1 MPLQQLDANLRAY
14 SIPARSR
21 DSFASDAS
29 YAHTRDENSAL
40 PPKQPGSKTPP
51 SERLLAPT
59 RSSAAK
65 AASAITRPG
74 KALPPSPP
82 FVSLASPATGQ
93 PDTPPMSPA
102 IVPKW
107 SDRVVRRIISRERVA
122 KHSEPSSPSTHA
134 LDMPPLPAVPV
145 TEKPLPSRPIASV
158 ASDLSPSKD
167 SRTLIDAVEKPLQMS
182 QEGSARDWPALTPRS
197 VSAPEPKRPSFS
209 RDLKSTPSAIPRR
222 ISTKS
227 IARTSADA
235 VKMLDKR
242 MARNSNASVLTQ
254 HSSDPSFVSAEEPN
268 LTDHTTERASMSLPS
283 LVHTP
288 QHVAPAPQ
296 LSTPAQTTQYP
307 ARMQS
312 LGHRLGNGNLTQ
324 PKRASGAEMPRR
336 LSGIAGPNTP
346 MAQPRGH
353 SPSPA
358 SFSRPR
364 PGSGAYAAPLPSL
377 PKDTPPSTAEK
388 VLHQRTASRIP
399 IPDSKK
405 ATLVDIRT
413 LPPPPNSEGSPS
425 FGARRLV
432 SPGALAILDQ
442 GTKRRLQR
450 ANTNGST
457 ASTES
462 SSTRILNLDHVNEK
476 QQRSRSKSSSP
487 GDTFGPSSSDEEE
500 VVTPVMEPFRLRNGA
515 SLKSDRA
522 TDMEDQ
528 FNLTPDE
535 LRFRSL
541 RRAPPSKSPFTGPLQ
556 TIHSQ
561 ATLAMPHAEDS
572 PTKNAC
578 ISHSNQFSNLARRL
592 HHLKSS
598 HGSDNYKD
606 DDTEPVNQQGSQHLL
621 RQLLEE
627 TQCQDQICQNSG
639 MPGLDKETKNH
650 LTQTLCLLEGHGSPT
665 QDNFDHGKLEQMF
678 GQLVPGINRASKTNT
693 LLNDATAATRFL
705 EGDSRDSV
713 VENPSPD
720 HVNGIAHGGSG
731 GFNDDAT
738 VAELPANDACQTPA
752 VSKWSD
758 STPSA
763 QGNSTD
769 LNRKEPQ
776 CSIGYPSATH
786 APGVRSP
793 AHLTHGRQRNSGFSS
808 RNSSPTLGHSK
819 RGPES
824 ILAKG
829 SVQRGHKAGERAGFA
844 RMTASAASKKIPRAA
859 GSRPNIAQPPR
870 SRSKSRTVL
879 DKINGFFS
887 HKRDKKTED
896 GSEAPPPLPPLDFG
910 NLSTR
915 TTAHIDE
922 SNSPFPQLHRMN
934 RTTSPP
940 LTSVPETST
949 CPPSQDHRSFSRASD
964 KSMAS
969 ILPLDGDCDGTVLT
983 LTDKLVTKAKQEKS
997 VTRKQRLTNF
1007 AHILNDALIHVREA
1021 KISAETARQMADQAE
1036 LSYLKTQ
1043 KGVDMLSRLAS
1054 SLVQGT
1060 VRR

>member
-1 MPLQQLDANLRAY
+1 M
-14 SIPARSR
+14 
-21 DSFASDAS
+21 
-29 YAHTRDENSAL
+29 SA
-40 PPKQPGSKTPP
+40 P

-59 RSSAAK
+59 QSSAAK
-65 AASAITRPG
+65 AAS
-74 KALPPSPP
+74 KALPPSP
-82 FVSLASPATGQ
+82 SP
-93 PDTPPMSPA
+93 SPS
-102 IVPKW
+102 PKW

-122 KHSEPSSPSTHA
+122 KHSDSDT
-134 LDMPPLPAVPV
+134 LDMPPLPAVPI
-145 TEKPLPSRPIASV
+145 TEKPLPSRPIASL
-158 ASDLSPSKD
+158 ASNLSPSKH
-167 SRTLIDAVEKPLQMS
+167 SRTLIDAVEKPLQMA
-182 QEGSARDWPALTPRS
+182 QEGRARDWPTLTPRS
-197 VSAPEPKRPSFS
+197 ASAPQPKPRSIS
-209 RDLKSTPSAIPRR
+209 RDMKLTPSAIPRR
-222 ISTKS
+222 ISSSKAMAPSST
-227 IARTSADA
+227 DA
-235 VKMLDKR
+235 VKMHETR
-242 MARNSNASVLTQ
+242 TTRNSNASVLTQ
-254 HSSDPSFVSAEEPN
+254 HSSDPSFVSAEEPRVSHHA
-268 LTDHTTERASMSLPS
+268 TDRASTSLPS
-283 LVHTP
+283 LVPTSQDVTPTP
-288 QHVAPAPQ
+288 QF
-296 LSTPAQTTQYP
+296 STPVQTAQHP

-324 PKRASGAEMPRR
+324 PKRASGAGMPPYISRI
-336 LSGIAGPNTP
+336 GAPNTP
-346 MAQPRGH
+346 VAQSRGH

-364 PGSGAYAAPLPSL
+364 PGSGVHAPRLPSL
-377 PKDTPPSTAEK
+377 SKDTPPSTSEK

-413 LPPPPNSEGSPS
+413 LPLPPSNEGSPS

-457 ASTES
+457 ASTTS
-462 SSTRILNLDHVNEK
+462 SSTRILNLDHDDHVHDK

-500 VVTPVMEPFRLRNGA
+500 ITTPVMEPFRLRNGA
-515 SLKSDRA
+515 SLKMDRA
-522 TDMEDQ
+522 MAMEDQ
-528 FNLTPDE
+528 FNLTPGE

-541 RRAPPSKSPFTGPLQ
+541 RRAPPSTSPFTGPLQ

-561 ATLAMPHAEDS
+561 ATLAMPRSEDS
-572 PTKNAC
+572 PTKNDC
-578 ISHSNQFSNLARRL
+578 VSQSNQFSNLAQRL

-598 HGSDNYKD
+598 HGSDDYKD
-606 DDTEPVNQQGSQHLL
+606 DVTEAGDQQDSQHAL
-621 RQLLEE
+621 RQLLQE
-627 TQCQDQICQNSG
+627 TQTHDQICQNNG

-650 LTQTLCLLEGHGSPT
+650 LTQTLSLLEGHGSPT
-665 QDNFDHGKLEQMF
+665 RDNFDHGKLEQIF
-678 GQLVPGINRASKTNT
+678 GQLVPGIDRASKTNT
-693 LLNDATAATRFL
+693 LFNDATAATRFL
-705 EGDSRDSV
+705 EGESRDSV
-713 VENPSPD
+713 VGNRSPD
-720 HVNGIAHGGSG
+720 QGNGIAHGEPG
-731 GFNDDAT
+731 GFDDAI
-738 VAELPANDACQTPA
+738 AELPAEESSQTPA

-769 LNRKEPQ
+769 LPRKEPQ
-776 CSIGYPSATH
+776 YSIGYPSSTRV
-786 APGVRSP
+786 PSVRSP
-793 AHLTHGRQRNSGFSS
+793 VHLPRRRQRNSGVSS

-819 RGPES
+819 TGPES
-824 ILAKG
+824 ILAQG
-829 SVQRGHKAGERAGFA
+829 SVKRGHKAGERAGFA

-859 GSRPNIAQPPR
+859 GSVSKGLKKPEEAKRGRHSFMASTRTASVSDIALEKPPR

-896 GSEAPPPLPPLDFG
+896 ACEAPPPLPPLDFG
-910 NLSTR
+910 KLSSR
-915 TTAHIDE
+915 TTAQIDE
-922 SNSPFPQLHRMN
+922 SSSLFPQLHRMN

-940 LTSVPETST
+940 LTSLPEATT
-949 CPPSQDHRSFSRASD
+949 TPPSQDHRSPSRASD
-964 KSMAS
+964 KSLAG

-997 VTRKQRLTNF
+997 VPRKQRLMNF
-1007 AHILNDALIHVREA
+1007 AHILNDAMLHVREA
-1021 KISAETARQMADQAE
+1021 KISAETARQMAEQAE

-1043 KGVDMLSRLAS
+1043 KGVEMLSRLAS